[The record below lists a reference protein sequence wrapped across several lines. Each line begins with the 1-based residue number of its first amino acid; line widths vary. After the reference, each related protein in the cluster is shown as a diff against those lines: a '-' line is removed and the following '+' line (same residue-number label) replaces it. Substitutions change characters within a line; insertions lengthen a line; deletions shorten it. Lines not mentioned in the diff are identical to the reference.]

1 MRSFWWQGLPVRSF
15 WWQGASAGTSMQA
28 QAFGQEPPVLGVAPG
43 SLYYDYLQKMPLGSV
58 MEIDCGEDENSEDEE
73 HRWNFD
79 LKKVARAAPGDLTG
93 DKWKGLPTRIG
104 VAVGSMA
111 VLEHVR
117 ELLRGEDHIAVSW
130 GKDPRKVKK
139 EQVET
144 GVGEEPTRF
153 FSIGSTISLVSED
166 EEDMPI
172 ESLVPDLLNGAESS
186 LLAPPFGGGRASYE
200 MVSVP
205 LNISTLPCLPS
216 MPRVIRSC
224 V

>member
-1 MRSFWWQGLPVRSF
+1 
-15 WWQGASAGTSMQA
+15 
-28 QAFGQEPPVLGVAPG
+28 
-43 SLYYDYLQKMPLGSV
+43 
-58 MEIDCGEDENSEDEE
+58 
-73 HRWNFD
+73 
-79 LKKVARAAPGDLTG
+79 
-93 DKWKGLPTRIG
+93 
-104 VAVGSMA
+104 MA

-117 ELLRGEDHIAVSW
+117 EQLPGDNLIIVSW

-144 GVGEEPTRF
+144 GVGEEPIRF

-172 ESLVPDLLNGAESS
+172 ESLVPDLLNGAEWK
-186 LLAPPFGGGRASYE
+186 PFGGGRASYE

-216 MPRVIRSC
+216 MPRVIRS
-224 V
+224 